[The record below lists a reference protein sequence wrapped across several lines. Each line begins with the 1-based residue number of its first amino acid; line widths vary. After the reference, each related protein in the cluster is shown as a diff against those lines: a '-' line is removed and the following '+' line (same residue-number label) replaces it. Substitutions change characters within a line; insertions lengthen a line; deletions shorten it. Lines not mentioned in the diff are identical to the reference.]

1 MLNDEDSQQNE
12 YTLSMFAESSAEY
25 LRFAVM
31 VSLAPE
37 VSL

>member
-1 MLNDEDSQQNE
+1 MLNEKDSQQN
-12 YTLSMFAESSAEY
+12 YNTLSMSPESSAEY